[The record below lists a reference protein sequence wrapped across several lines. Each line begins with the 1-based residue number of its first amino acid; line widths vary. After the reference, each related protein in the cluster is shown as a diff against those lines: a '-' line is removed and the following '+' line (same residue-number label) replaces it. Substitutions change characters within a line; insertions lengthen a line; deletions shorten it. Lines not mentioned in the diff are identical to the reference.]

1 MLEADRFEKE
11 LGMDFRLTEEQKMVQ
26 EMARDFAAKELKPR
40 APEIDTTGKYPLPV
54 LKAMADLGLM
64 GMNIPAEYG
73 GSQAG
78 VVSYSLAM
86 TEIGKACAS
95 TAVTMSVTNM
105 VAEVLHTFG
114 NEEIC
119 SVHIPKICRGEYS
132 CGAFALTESTA
143 GSDPASM
150 KSTAK
155 LEGDY
160 YVLNGSKT
168 FITSAEYAG
177 VFVVW
182 AKKDKDA
189 GAKGISAFVVG
200 KGHPGFIVGRHEEKM
215 GQRGSPVNEIFM
227 EDCCL
232 PRSNLLSQEGDG
244 FKIAMMALDGGRIG
258 IGSMAVGI
266 GLAAIEYATEYA
278 QNRIQFGQPISSFQ
292 AIQWMIADSFTELE
306 AARLLVL
313 RAAFLKEKG
322 ERFTREASMGK
333 LFATETANRIC
344 YKALQ
349 MLGGYGYMK
358 EYPLER
364 YSRDC
369 RVTTIYEGTS
379 EIQRLVIAREILG
392 LQ

>member
-1 MLEADRFEKE
+1 
-11 LGMDFRLTEEQKMVQ
+11 MDFHLTEEQKMIL
-26 EMARDFAAKELKPR
+26 ETARVFAEKELKLR
-40 APEIDTTGKYPLPV
+40 AAEIDATRAYPLPV
-54 LKAMADLGLM
+54 LKAMAGLGLM

-105 VAEVLHTFG
+105 VAEVIQAFG
-114 NEEIC
+114 EEQ
-119 SVHIPKICRGEYS
+119 VRRAHIPKICDGKYS
-132 CGAFALTESTA
+132 GGAFALTESTA

-150 KSTAK
+150 KSSATK
-155 LEGDY
+155 EGDS

-168 FITSAEYAG
+168 FITSGEFAG
-177 VFVVW
+177 IFVVW
-182 AKKDKDA
+182 AKTDKDA
-189 GAKGISAFVVG
+189 GARGISAFLVE
-200 KGHPGFIVGRHEEKM
+200 KGHPGFVVGRNEEKM
-215 GQRGSPVNEIFM
+215 GQRASCTNEISI
-227 EDCCL
+227 ENCCL
-232 PRSNLLSQEGDG
+232 PRQSLLGQEGDG

-278 QNRIQFGQPISSFQ
+278 KNRIQFAKPIASFQ

-306 AARLLVL
+306 AARLMVL

-322 ERFTREASMGK
+322 RRFTREASMAK
-333 LFATETANRIC
+333 LLATETANRVC
-344 YKALQ
+344 YRALQ
-349 MLGGYGYMK
+349 MLGGYGYVR

-379 EIQRLVIAREILG
+379 EIQRIVIAREILG
-392 LQ
+392 QEFV